1 MNHAIALSILI
12 AALHLQN
19 TSGFSVTFP
28 RSSNQVNL
36 FTSSSS
42 LLPSSRTTSSSV
54 TFVPNVALAQRNS
67 QSFQFS
73 AKKKEEEEEEEYE
86 YEYVE
91 VDAEEDDDVEYEY
104 VEVEEDQDAEEEF
117 EDDDDEEE
125 DDDDS
130 IEVEEEIP
138 LTPDPDD
145 DNYNAQMKLIG
156 DTIARREALLA
167 VDEELE
173 GPDSTQFFKENLEKF
188 MDEQYE
194 KAGLDDKEV
203 EKYLKKMQLTEE
215 EAEEAINES
224 AEEAREMSYSEKKK
238 AFLSTLGGDEDS
250 FPEDGN
256 PILQNGIKNEDL
268 VRLQKAL
275 DGLVG
280 TIEGYQDG
288 SLVDNKQAM
297 IRPHYELD
305 RLDAQ
310 TLDEI
315 NLVLNA
321 SATDM
326 DGIEY
331 NEFINNE
338 DPTRWLLYD
347 LDFDVEN
354 LMLASCK
361 HNRESPLIL
370 NHWMP
375 QLCAY
380 SRYANARDSNFQF
393 TWDECEK
400 ADMDELLRYY
410 KGLGYDEIPTFTPK
424 DTNIV
429 ELETEYDQADMTM
442 AAFENWMDE
451 VYIEDDEDL
460 YFDDEDF
467 QPENNVF
474 DFNYGMEDT
483 DDVTSFKS
491 ELKEFHSEHRNET
504 KAWKNKYVRET
515 KYSYEKDEDGAEQ
528 FRGHLVVACCG
539 SDRDLELAEKITARM
554 KDQFDKQLYVETR
567 VYSHARQ
574 EDNLYEIWLESY
586 DIELLH
592 SRRGAFYN
600 AKQWLGPADVD
611 DEQLENLVKKIKHSI
626 GDDARY
632 SYQLHEF
639 VTEV

>member
-1 MNHAIALSILI
+1 MNHSIALSIII

-19 TSGFSVTFP
+19 TGGFSVTFP
-28 RSSNQVNL
+28 RSLNQVNL
-36 FTSSSS
+36 FTPSSSS
-42 LLPSSRTTSSSV
+42 SSRTASSSA
-54 TFVPNVALAQRNS
+54 TFVPNVVLAQRNS
-67 QSFQFS
+67 QSFKLS
-73 AKKKEEEEEEEYE
+73 AKKKDEEEEEEYE

-91 VDAEEDDDVEYEY
+91 VDAEEDEDAEYEY
-104 VEVEEDQDAEEEF
+104 VEVDEDAEEEF
-117 EDDDDEEE
+117 EEE
-125 DDDDS
+125 DA

-156 DTIARREALLA
+156 DTIARREALAA

-188 MDEQYE
+188 MDEEYE

-203 EKYLKKMQLTEE
+203 QKYLQKLQVTEE

-224 AEEAREMSYSEKKK
+224 AEEAREMSYSDKKK

-256 PILQNGIKNEDL
+256 PILQDGIKNEDL

-305 RLDAQ
+305 KLDRE

-315 NLVLNA
+315 SLVLNA
-321 SATDM
+321 SATDAN
-326 DGIEY
+326 GIEY

-347 LDFDVEN
+347 LDFDVAN

-380 SRYANARDSNFQF
+380 SRYADARDSDFQF
-393 TWDECEK
+393 TWEECEK

-483 DDVTSFKS
+483 DDVTSFKT

-504 KAWKNKYVRET
+504 KTWKNKYVRET
-515 KYSYEKDEDGAEQ
+515 NYTYVKDADGSEQ

-539 SDRDLELAEKITARM
+539 SDHDLALAEKITFRM
-554 KDQFDKQLYVETR
+554 KEQFDKQLYVETR

-611 DEQLENLVKKIKHSI
+611 DEQLENLVGKIEHCI

-632 SYQLHEF
+632 SYHLHEF

>member
-1 MNHAIALSILI
+1 VVNPL
-12 AALHLQN
+12 
-19 TSGFSVTFP
+19 TS
-28 RSSNQVNL
+28 SS
-36 FTSSSS
+36 TSSSS
-42 LLPSSRTTSSSV
+42 SSSSV
-54 TFVPNVALAQRNS
+54 TFVPNVALAQPRNN
-67 QSFQFS
+67 QFLFQIS
-73 AKKKEEEEEEEYE
+73 AKKKEEEEQEEEEYE

-91 VDAEEDDDVEYEY
+91 VDADADEDDDVEYEY
-104 VEVEEDQDAEEEF
+104 VEVEEDADDNEEL
-117 EDDDDEEE
+117 DDDD
-125 DDDDS
+125 DDDDAN
-130 IEVEEEIP
+130 EVEEEIP

-145 DNYNAQMKLIG
+145 ENYNAQMKLIA
-156 DTIARREALLA
+156 DTIARREALHA

-188 MDEQYE
+188 MEDQYAT
-194 KAGLDDKEV
+194 AGLNEKEV
-203 EKYLKKMQLTEE
+203 ETYLQNMQLTEE
-215 EAEEAINES
+215 EALEAINEQ
-224 AEEAREMSYSEKKK
+224 AEEAKEMSYNEKKK
-238 AFLSTLGGDEDS
+238 AFLSALGGDADS

-483 DDVTSFKS
+483 DDVTSFKT

-504 KAWKNKYVRET
+504 KTWKNKYVRET

-539 SDRDLELAEKITARM
+539 SDHDLELAEKITARM

-611 DEQLENLVKKIKHSI
+611 DEQLENLVSKIKHSI

-639 VTEV
+639 ITEV